1 MVSASFK
8 PIVLFLIAAFLGAL
22 GQYFYKTGAMVGG
35 SSLSSW
41 VFNYR
46 LIIGLICYVSIMF
59 IFIYAFRIG
68 GALTVLYPVYATT
81 FVWALLIGVLLLG
94 ESVTVY
100 KIIGVGCIIFGIY
113 LITR

>member
-1 MVSASFK
+1 MVSISLK

-22 GQYFYKTGAMVGG
+22 GQYFYKTGAEVG
-35 SSLSSW
+35 STSILSW
-41 VFNYR
+41 ILNYR
-46 LIIGLICYVSIMF
+46 LILGLVCYVSIMF
-59 IFIYAFRIG
+59 IFVYAFRIG

-81 FVWALLIGVLLLG
+81 FVWALLIGVLFLG

-100 KIIGVGCIIFGIY
+100 KIAGIGCIIFGIY